1 MKTKK
6 KYPVNHHLAYF
17 VLNIIQHMNPYPGN
31 GLRGFLFHPP
41 KMMIMVDCI
50 LAKRLKSSL
59 KNMYLNASNSCN
71 FVLKIV
77 KHNLKVIEY

>member
-50 LAKRLKSSL
+50 LAK
-59 KNMYLNASNSCN
+59 NVYLNASNSCN